1 MDVQR
6 YLLSKII
13 HEQAISSAVSAK
25 ITPEFFTDDRYR
37 RVYEFLID
45 HWRRY
50 GQPAD
55 IEVMADKFPSYEWPV
70 SPLPL
75 GFFIDGIRQRR
86 KRSLGTE
93 MLTEAITLLNATD
106 DPDSLDAMYD
116 VIKQGLLQVARETN
130 ASLDVD
136 LTEQRAGLMQTMDE
150 RGLDPGFL
158 RGIATGFHGI
168 DVVTGGLQA
177 EQLVILIGLP
187 KAFKSATLLAI
198 AKNIHAQ
205 ARVPLFIGFE
215 MSNQEQHDRLMSL
228 YSGVSLTQI
237 MNGTINNRQYKAID
251 DALKLMESGRSFIT
265 SADLAGMTISG
276 LQAKIMDYRP
286 DVVLVDAVYLMRS
299 ETPKIEQGSAQALTE
314 IARGLKELAQSQSI
328 PIIGTTQATMTRS
341 KGGLTMFSPMYTQ
354 AFGQSADVLLGVERD
369 DPEEDD
375 RSTVTIR
382 MKVLASRSGPRAETV
397 LRWNWSRGQ
406 VQEVPPADFKGADQH
421 ELN

>member
-6 YLLSKII
+6 FLLSKII
-13 HEQAISSAVSAK
+13 HEQAIATAVSAK
-25 ITPEFFTDDRYR
+25 ILPAFFTDDRYR
-37 RVYEFLID
+37 RVYEYLIE
-45 HWRRY
+45 HWRKY

-55 IEVMADKFPSYEWPV
+55 IEVMRDKFPSYDWPV

-75 GFFIDGIRQRR
+75 SFFIDGIRHRR
-86 KRSLGTE
+86 KRSIGTD

-106 DPDSLDAMYD
+106 DPGSLDEMFN
-116 VIKQGLLQVARETN
+116 VIKQGLVQVATETN
-130 ASLDVD
+130 AALDVD
-136 LTEQRAGLMQTMDE
+136 LTDQRESLMRTMDE

-168 DVVTGGLQA
+168 DVVTGGLQP

-237 MNGTINNRQYKAID
+237 MNGTINNRQYREID
-251 DALKLMESGRSFIT
+251 SALRRMESGRSFIT

-354 AFGQSADVLLGVERD
+354 AFGQSADVLLGVERA
-369 DPEEDD
+369 DPEEGDQ
-375 RSTVTIR
+375 STVTIR
-382 MKVLASRSGPRAETV
+382 MKVLASRSGPRAETI
-397 LRWNWSRGQ
+397 LRWNWSRGL
-406 VQEVPPADFKGADQH
+406 VEEVASADFKGADQH